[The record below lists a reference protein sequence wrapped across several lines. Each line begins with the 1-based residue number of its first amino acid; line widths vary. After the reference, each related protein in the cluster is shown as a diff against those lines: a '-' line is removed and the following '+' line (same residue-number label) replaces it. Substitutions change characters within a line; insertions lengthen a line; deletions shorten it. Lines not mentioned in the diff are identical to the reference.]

1 MSLYS
6 RIDVNVFAWVTFI
19 FVVALTLGSRAP
31 KINKVTLGN
40 DMRLKQT
47 TYDLCD
53 YKVNSMQLHRNYIRL
68 FDLLFTTTTMQNV
81 VENCPEKIKQSSK
94 EEDTIILTL
103 PRKKK
108 TFGESV
114 LINRKKNYTQNT

>member
-1 MSLYS
+1 MF
-6 RIDVNVFAWVTFI
+6 NVFAWVTFR
-19 FVVALTLGSRAP
+19 FVVALTLGSRAA

-108 TFGESV
+108 HLV
-114 LINRKKNYTQNT
+114 KVY

>member
-1 MSLYS
+1 
-6 RIDVNVFAWVTFI
+6 
-19 FVVALTLGSRAP
+19 
-31 KINKVTLGN
+31 
-40 DMRLKQT
+40 
-47 TYDLCD
+47 
-53 YKVNSMQLHRNYIRL
+53 MQLHRNYIRL

-108 TFGESV
+108 HLV
-114 LINRKKNYTQNT
+114 KVY

>member
-1 MSLYS
+1 MF
-6 RIDVNVFAWVTFI
+6 NVFAWVTFR

-53 YKVNSMQLHRNYIRL
+53 YKVNSMQLHRNYLRL
-68 FDLLFTTTTMQNV
+68 FDLLFKN
-81 VENCPEKIKQSSK
+81 KS
-94 EEDTIILTL
+94 IL
-103 PRKKK
+103 KC
-108 TFGESV
+108 
-114 LINRKKNYTQNT
+114 YTCICIWGLGKSY